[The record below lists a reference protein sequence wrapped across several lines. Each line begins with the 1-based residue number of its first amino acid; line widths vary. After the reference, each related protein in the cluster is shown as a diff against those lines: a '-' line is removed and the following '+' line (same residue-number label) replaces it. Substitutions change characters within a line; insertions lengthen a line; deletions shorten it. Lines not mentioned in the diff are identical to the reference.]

1 MNLLGK
7 KHASYFWEDLT
18 VIFLPNFIY
27 LFPSEIGFT
36 LFDSLLEVIFQFP
49 KQTIIE
55 SFKTRKNI
63 PIFTSEKRKLKW
75 PFEVLIND
83 ISSSIGFAFRS
94 FVISVLKDKTIICSD
109 NRPRQSSFSDSLLE
123 QNSKNR
129 DQSALFLISRFLY
142 TIYMGKPVGSRIGF
156 INVAF
161 SSQNRVY
168 HSDRRGNRTA
178 FSKVPSLPEV
188 FHCNDPKSRISS
200 FTSQPDFTKFT
211 ITRMLCQSEQQM
223 SGGESY
229 SFRVLQNRPKLIAE
243 GGLKLTTLKTA
254 ANEKARCRSW
264 RPAYFSRLH

>member
-1 MNLLGK
+1 ML
-7 KHASYFWEDLT
+7 
-18 VIFLPNFIY
+18 FIY
-27 LFPSEIGFT
+27 LFQK
-36 LFDSLLEVIFQFP
+36 LDSLYLTHCSEVIFQFP

-63 PIFTSEKRKLKW
+63 LILTSEKRKLKW
-75 PFEVLIND
+75 PFEVLINY

-123 QNSKNR
+123 QKSKNR
-129 DQSALFLISRFLY
+129 DQSALFIIGRFLY

-156 INVAF
+156 INVTF

-168 HSDRRGNRTA
+168 HSDRHGNRTA
-178 FSKVPSLPEV
+178 FSEV
-188 FHCNDPKSRISS
+188 SHCNDPKSRVSS
-200 FTSQPDFTKFT
+200 FTFQPDFTKFT

-229 SFRVLQNRPKLIAE
+229 SFRVLQYRPILIAE

-254 ANEKARCRSW
+254 ANEKALCRSW
-264 RPAYFSRLH
+264 RPMLSLYNDLLTLCMMIRIFPVNTR